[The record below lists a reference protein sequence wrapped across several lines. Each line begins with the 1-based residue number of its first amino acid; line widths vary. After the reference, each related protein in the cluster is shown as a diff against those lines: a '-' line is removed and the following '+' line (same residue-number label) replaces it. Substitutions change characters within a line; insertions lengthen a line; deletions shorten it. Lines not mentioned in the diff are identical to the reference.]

1 MVVLSCGLAQS
12 EANVVV
18 QVLERMRGG
27 ATMNKAALA
36 CGMRQSTVHARF
48 RKHPELWERV
58 RHGDEDD
65 DGEDDVCEGLS
76 RGRGRPLDLPRDV
89 DNALAN
95 EVERAIAEQHA
106 PTGYAVL
113 QQLVRKVWVSR
124 MREARSVC

>member
-1 MVVLSCGLAQS
+1 
-12 EANVVV
+12 
-18 QVLERMRGG
+18 
-27 ATMNKAALA
+27 MNKAALA

-58 RHGDEDD
+58 KHTNDEDEGSGND
-65 DGEDDVCEGLS
+65 EDDVCEGLS

-89 DNALAN
+89 DDALAK

-113 QQLVRKVWVSR
+113 QQLVRKV
-124 MREARSVC
+124 